1 MTSESN
7 GVAEGLREAMLDYIA
22 TAKEDYLAN
31 PRFWGAFIIAG
42 DGAGRPLDGINSN
55 NADQDAIHLEWQ
67 RVTEEPSDSEF
78 QSLWKSPYKNRL
90 YGVGIDPN
98 PSTAPLIPHQLFMLF
113 EMLVGPDG
121 VALKSAHGLAQ
132 VRGFNIG
139 AHGATSRCSGCH
151 LGHSTSP

>member
-1 MTSESN
+1 MPRKGRVDLRLPSE
-7 GVAEGLREAMLDYIA
+7 
-22 TAKEDYLAN
+22 
-31 PRFWGAFIIAG
+31 
-42 DGAGRPLDGINSN
+42 
-55 NADQDAIHLEWQ
+55 
-67 RVTEEPSDSEF
+67 
-78 QSLWKSPYKNRL
+78 
-90 YGVGIDPN
+90 
-98 PSTAPLIPHQLFMLF
+98 APLF